1 MSARRLGPSAK
12 ESEMEMMG
20 MQPMTGGG
28 KYFTRYERGADGRW
42 RIRVE
47 TWNTSMPPPM
57 PEAAKMPEA
66 GKKKT

>member
-1 MSARRLGPSAK
+1 
-12 ESEMEMMG
+12 MEMMG

-28 KYFTRYERGADGRW
+28 KYPTRYERGADGRW